1 MCIKT
6 CPTVYECGVY
16 GYRWIAMRSL
26 DLERAYQEERRADIM
41 RAAARRR
48 LVQEVSAAQ
57 PEPSPERFYSSLL
70 VHLGCVLTGW
80 GVRLQARYGAGC

>member
-1 MCIKT
+1 
-6 CPTVYECGVY
+6 
-16 GYRWIAMRSL
+16 MRSL
-26 DLERAYQEERRADIM
+26 DLERAYQEERRNDIM

-48 LVQEVSAAQ
+48 VIKEVSAAQ
-57 PEPSPERFYSSLL
+57 PKARPERLYSTLL